1 MSKTASGNH
10 FFKDFQAMKV
20 VKAFMVF
27 SVIAVCVLLSC
38 GGNSGTDVAEDVV
51 SYDPFL
57 KGMTFAVTG
66 NSISSYKNTQPKG
79 YHYNYTPEKLPLDS
93 MWWSLLAKKT
103 GAVMIANSSWSGATV
118 AIRTDKDNVDTISYF
133 YSDNRVNSLARNGVP
148 GAVFVLGG
156 TNDWSI
162 GPEFGSEASGFDV
175 NTFYGAYSL
184 MTYKIRTR
192 YPDTRLY
199 LCSILPR
206 RQNPDKKNRAGWS
219 MNQGNQAIK
228 DIAQKYG
235 AVYLDLSNCGLDRN
249 LSLYT
254 SDGLHPTAKG
264 MELIADEMIRRLRAE
279 KRNGSLIGQK
289 H

>member
-1 MSKTASGNH
+1 MNKPASGNR
-10 FFKDFQAMKV
+10 FFKDIKVIEV
-20 VKAFMVF
+20 VKVF
-27 SVIAVCVLLSC
+27 LILCVIAVCGLLSC
-38 GGNSGTDVAEDVV
+38 GGNGGTDVADAPVP
-51 SYDPFL
+51 YDPFL

-66 NSISSYKNTQPKG
+66 NSISSYINTQPKG

-93 MWWSLLAKKT
+93 MWWSLLAEKT

-118 AIRTDKDNVDTISYF
+118 AIRTDKEDVDTISYF

-148 GAVFVLGG
+148 QAVFVLGG

-206 RQNPDKKNRAGWS
+206 RQHPDKKNLAGWS

-264 MELIADEMIRRLRAE
+264 MELIADGMIRRLKAE
-279 KRNGSLIGQK
+279 KTDDALKGRK